1 LYREYR
7 DIYKGKLGLLVEE
20 RKVGGIGLGRGDR
33 EVGIIE
39 GGNGDGGP
47 KHV

>member
-39 GGNGDGGP
+39 GMGMEDRRLFR
-47 KHV
+47 